1 VLGEFTFANLL
12 NYYNVQVEINH
23 LGRLNAGVSIAV
35 AVSSL
40 LFAFVLLVL
49 ISFVGR
55 NQSIRNRRGQQ

>member
-1 VLGEFTFANLL
+1 
-12 NYYNVQVEINH
+12 
-23 LGRLNAGVSIAV
+23 VSIAV

-55 NQSIRNRRGQQ
+55 NQPSRNRRGQQ